1 MGAGPP
7 IAASGTVHCAFGE
20 CPTLAKELET
30 GDFTLVDAAT
40 HRHAFRQA
48 LEAKS
53 EPQMGYHAS
62 IVVFCKDR
70 RGMLMDVASV
80 VTDEATNIV
89 NVNSEIFTPRG
100 RSAFKY
106 SVMVQNR
113 TQLEKLMEA
122 VRRVPDVTEVVRGRD
137 YR

>member
-1 MGAGPP
+1 MDT
-7 IAASGTVHCAFGE
+7 ASKPE
-20 CPTLAKELET
+20 
-30 GDFTLVDAAT
+30 
-40 HRHAFRQA
+40 
-48 LEAKS
+48 
-53 EPQMGYHAS
+53 MGYHAS

-80 VTDEATNIV
+80 VTNEATNIV
-89 NVNSEIFTPRG
+89 NVNSEIFNAG
-100 RSAFKY
+100 GKSAFKY

-113 TQLEKLMEA
+113 TQLENLMEA